1 MTPRQARIAVLDYG
15 MGNLRSAEKALEHVG
30 AEAERTRDH
39 ERIRS
44 ADGLVLPGDGAFPK
58 AMERIRS
65 LELDRLLAECL
76 AEGTP
81 VLGICVGMQV
91 LFEGSTE
98 LGGARGLGLL
108 RGTVERLH
116 APGLKLPHIGW
127 SAVSWRRRSRLV
139 EGLPDPCAFYHV
151 HSYAP
156 VGVDEAD
163 VVGSAEH
170 GAPFASVVEREGLFG
185 VQFHPEKSAT
195 DGLALLRNFA
205 GVCAARLQP
214 APA

>member
-1 MTPRQARIAVLDYG
+1 MRRPRIAVLDYG

-30 AEAERTRDH
+30 AEAERTNDR
-39 ERIRS
+39 ERIRA

-58 AMERIRS
+58 AMQRIRS
-65 LELDRLLAECL
+65 LELDRVLEERLA
-76 AEGTP
+76 AGTP

-98 LGGARGLGLL
+98 LGGAEGLGLL
-108 RGTVERLH
+108 SGTVARLD

-127 SAVSWRRRSRLV
+127 SPVSWRRRSTLA

-156 VGVDEAD
+156 TGADAAD
-163 VVGSAEH
+163 VVGIATH
-170 GAPFASVVEREGLFG
+170 GGPFVSVVERGALRG
-185 VQFHPEKSAT
+185 VQFHPEKSAV
-195 DGLALLRNFA
+195 DGLRLLRNFTGSCSA
-205 GVCAARLQP
+205 RSSVRSAA
-214 APA
+214 

>member
-1 MTPRQARIAVLDYG
+1 

-30 AEAERTRDH
+30 AQAERTRDH
-39 ERIRS
+39 ARIRS
-44 ADGLVLPGDGAFPK
+44 ADGLVLPGDGAFPT
-58 AMERIRS
+58 AIVRIRA
-65 LELDRLLAECL
+65 LELDLLLAERL
-76 AEGTP
+76 AAGTP

-98 LGGARGLGLL
+98 LGGAEGLGLL
-108 RGTVERLH
+108 RGTVERLD

-127 SAVSWRRRSRLV
+127 SAVSWTRSSALA
-139 EGLPDPCAFYHV
+139 EGLPDPCPFYHV

-156 VGVDEAD
+156 TGVDEGD
-163 VVGSAEH
+163 VVGRAEH
-170 GAPFASVVEREGLFG
+170 GQPFVSVVEREGLWG
-185 VQFHPEKSAT
+185 VQFHPEKSAG

-205 GVCAARLQP
+205 GICAARALP

>member
-1 MTPRQARIAVLDYG
+1 LTRRRPRIAVLDYG

-30 AEAERTRDH
+30 AEAERTHDH
-39 ERIRS
+39 ARIHS
-44 ADGLVLPGDGAFPK
+44 ADGLVLPGDGAFPR
-58 AMERIRS
+58 AMERIRA
-65 LELDRLLAECL
+65 LGLDRVLAERL
-76 AEGTP
+76 AAGSP

-98 LGGARGLGLL
+98 LGGAPGLGLL
-108 RGTVERLH
+108 RGTVGRLE

-127 SAVSWRRRSRLV
+127 SAVSWRRPSTLV
-139 EGLPDPCAFYHV
+139 EGLGDPCAFYHV

-156 VGVDEAD
+156 TGVDEAD
-163 VVGSAEH
+163 VVGVAEH
-170 GAPFASVVEREGLFG
+170 GAPFVSVVEREGLWG

-205 GVCAARLQP
+205 GICAARALP